1 LPFGFLRIAVRRV
14 FCEPSSTRVV
24 IASEMISFMTAQ
36 FRSVAA
42 AFILVVAAG
51 CQGPAGLGDRN
62 HEWIGTLPRR
72 DTDFDR
78 RAWQDTPANVVRQ
91 LMERLPDRIASASE
105 HRLARNLLIS
115 IADAPQGDEDS
126 SAFLALRVS
135 ELIRLGDVGDAAA
148 LARAGR
154 NPPRDEASA
163 QREIEAE
170 LLAGNVETACIDIR
184 ALAARSSTRWVE
196 DGLALCKARAG
207 EPGATPPPDMDK
219 LGALARI
226 GGAPLPADPPSDEPG
241 GQIAYLAAVG
251 NDPKVPKARRL
262 DAAFTAARASALGG
276 DAYAKIL
283 RSVPVHG
290 QAAPRGEPPAS
301 GEQAASLFQAIDRS
315 ADPKQKLALAEQGL
329 LSPDG
334 AVDGVS
340 TAMAVPLRTVKPE
353 PALAALAARF
363 AAFFYAVGDPKSAA
377 PWADLA
383 RRSGSDAA
391 VWPYRALLK
400 PPGPGELA
408 AWEKRARLDPV
419 RLERIAAI
427 LSAFGIAPPQ
437 HSEPN
442 QEDLQEIDKAAT
454 QLHVGET
461 TLRALVI
468 LGGGGPAGASPQTL
482 YRVLESLDRV
492 ALHDEARALAFEAIT
507 AVVFAKPSS

>member
-1 LPFGFLRIAVRRV
+1 
-14 FCEPSSTRVV
+14 
-24 IASEMISFMTAQ
+24 MTVQ
-36 FRSVAA
+36 FRGIAA
-42 AFILVVAAG
+42 ALTLALAAG
-51 CQGPAGLGDRN
+51 CQGPAGPGDRN
-62 HEWIGTLPRR
+62 RVWIGTLPRR
-72 DTDFDR
+72 ETDFDR
-78 RAWQDTPANVVRQ
+78 KAWQGTSANVVHQ
-91 LMERLPDRIASASE
+91 LIERLPDRIGSASE

-126 SAFLALRVS
+126 SAFLALRVD
-135 ELIRLGDVGDAAA
+135 ELMRLGDVSDAAT
-148 LARAGR
+148 LARAAP

-196 DGLALCKARAG
+196 DGLALCRARAG

-226 GGAPLPADPPSDEPG
+226 GGAPLPAGPPSPTDPSGEPG
-241 GQIAYLAAVG
+241 GRIAYLAAVG
-251 NDPKVPKARRL
+251 NDPKVPRARRL
-262 DAAFTAARASALGG
+262 EAAFTAARASALGG
-276 DAYAKIL
+276 DVYAKIL
-283 RSVPVHG
+283 RSAPVHG
-290 QAAPRGEPPAS
+290 QAAPRGEPPVS

-315 ADPKQKLALAEQGL
+315 TDPKLKLALAEQGL

-334 AVDGVS
+334 TVDGVS
-340 TAMAVPLRTVKPE
+340 AAMAVPLRMVKPE

-363 AAFFYAVGDPKSAA
+363 AAFFYAVDDLERAA

-391 VWPYRALLK
+391 VWPYRALIK
-400 PPGPGELA
+400 PPGSGELA
-408 AWEKRARLDPV
+408 AWEKRARLDPGG
-419 RLERIAAI
+419 LQRIAAI
-427 LSAFGIAPPQ
+427 LSAFGIAPP
-437 HSEPN
+437 EPSDLSRD
-442 QEDLQEIDKAAT
+442 DLQEIDKAAT

-468 LGGGGPAGASPQTL
+468 LGGRGPAGANPQAL
-482 YRVLESLDRV
+482 HRVLEALDRV

-507 AVVFAKPSS
+507 AVVFARPSS

>member
-1 LPFGFLRIAVRRV
+1 
-14 FCEPSSTRVV
+14 
-24 IASEMISFMTAQ
+24 MTVQ
-36 FRSVAA
+36 FRGFAV
-42 AFILVVAAG
+42 AFILVVVAG
-51 CQGPAGLGDRN
+51 CQGPAGPGDRN
-62 HEWIGTLPRR
+62 GEWLGTLPRR

-78 RAWQDTPANVVRQ
+78 RAWQGTSANDVRQ

-105 HRLARNLLIS
+105 HKLARNLLIS

-126 SAFLALRVS
+126 SAFLALRVD
-135 ELIRLGDVGDAAA
+135 ELMRLGDVSDAAA

-184 ALAARSSTRWVE
+184 ALAARSSTRWGE

-207 EPGATPPPDMDK
+207 EPGATSPPDTDK

-226 GGAPLPADPPSDEPG
+226 GGAPLPADPPSPTGPSGEPG
-241 GQIAYLAAVG
+241 GRIAYLAAVG
-251 NDPKVPKARRL
+251 NDPKVPRTRRL
-262 DAAFTAARASALGG
+262 EAAFTAARASALGG

-283 RSVPVHG
+283 RSAPVHG
-290 QAAPRGEPPAS
+290 QAALKGEPPAS

-340 TAMAVPLRTVKPE
+340 AAMAVPLRAVKPD
-353 PALAALAARF
+353 PALSALAARF
-363 AAFFYAVGDPKSAA
+363 AAIFYAVGDLKTAA

-383 RRSGSDAA
+383 RRSGSDAM

-408 AWEKRARLDPV
+408 AWEKRAHLDPG

-427 LSAFGIAPPQ
+427 LSAFGVGPPEHPGEVTGQ
-437 HSEPN
+437 ASSELGR
-442 QEDLQEIDKAAT
+442 EDLQEIDRAAT

-468 LGGGGPAGASPQTL
+468 LGGEGPAGASPQSL
-482 YRVLESLDRV
+482 HGVLEALDRV

-507 AVVFAKPSS
+507 AVVFARPSS